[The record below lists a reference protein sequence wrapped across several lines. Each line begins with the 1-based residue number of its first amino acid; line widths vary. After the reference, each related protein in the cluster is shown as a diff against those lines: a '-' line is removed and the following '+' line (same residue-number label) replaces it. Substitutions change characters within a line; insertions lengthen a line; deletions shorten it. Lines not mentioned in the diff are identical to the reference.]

1 MKEDVFIEQEDDE
14 PNEQFV
20 VGLDIGYGNVKMSYG
35 FAAGEK
41 SPEEVNLTPKVFPAT
56 FQEYA
61 PGEDPLYSGNGLE
74 KFVRYKERN
83 YLVFSPES
91 SKLPNFT
98 SARCTTPKYYKSK
111 QYMILFLGALLEI
124 GRKEIDLLVIGLPVS
139 QADNQ
144 EMVNDIKNLLTGTF
158 RPTSKKEVTV
168 KRVEVIRQPIGA
180 YFNAVANRSIAASDS
195 TLFFDIGFF
204 TTDWVLMMNRTIKK
218 TASGSAN
225 FAVSSIIRKAAF
237 SLGHERGTTV
247 AMTILED
254 AIREGKYVIEAPNG
268 DKIDFAET
276 FKQCAADVVN
286 DAMSEI
292 YGQVMDYIV
301 LVKNIV
307 IVGGGASY
315 FEEAIMD
322 NFPDKNVI
330 LAKDSVTANA
340 SGFYWYG
347 SIQAAKSK

>member
-14 PNEQFV
+14 QKEKFV

-35 FAAGEK
+35 YAAGTK
-41 SPEEVNLTPKVFPAT
+41 SPAEVNLTTKVFPAT

-61 PGEDPLYSGNGLE
+61 PGEDRLYSGNGQE
-74 KFVRYKERN
+74 KFVSYKGQN

-98 SARCTTPKYYKSK
+98 SSRCTTPKYYKSK

-124 GRKEIDLLVIGLPVS
+124 GKKEIDLLVIGLPVS

-144 EMVNDIKNLLTGTF
+144 EMVNDIKNLLTGSF
-158 RPTSKKEVTV
+158 RPTPKKEVTV

-180 YFNAVANRSIAASDS
+180 YFNAVANCSIAASDS

-225 FAVSSIIRKAAF
+225 FAVSSIIRKTAF
-237 SLGHERGTTV
+237 SLGHERGCTV

-254 AIREGKYVIEAPNG
+254 AIREDKYVIEAPNG

-286 DAMSEI
+286 DAMSDI

-315 FEEAIMD
+315 FEEAIRD
-322 NFPDKNVI
+322 NFPQQKVI

-347 SIQAAKSK
+347 SYLVLNGK